1 MKIQSG
7 SKVTIS
13 IANGQRFPGTVVEVE
28 DPTTKNIVN
37 RVTNKVVEITI
48 TRAIVMT
55 QRVSRAGE
63 TYLALTSEVNMYG
76 YRPIME
82 PRFSTVVG
90 LDATPEGEK
99 ISLQDLMDAH
109 GVSYTK
115 WQEANFAARNEIVDA
130 ADL

>member
-7 SKVTIS
+7 TKVTIP
-13 IANGQRFPGTVVEVE
+13 IANGQRFPGVVVEVE
-28 DPTTKNIVN
+28 DSTTKTVVN
-37 RVTNKVVEITI
+37 RQTNAPVEIEI
-48 TRAIVMT
+48 SRAIVIS

-63 TYLALTSEVNMYG
+63 TYLAMTSEVNMYG

-99 ISLQDLMDAH
+99 IGLQTLLDTH
-109 GVSYTK
+109 GESFSK
-115 WQEANFAARNEIVDA
+115 WQEANYAARTTVVDA
-130 ADL
+130 NDL

>member
-1 MKIQSG
+1 VKIQSG
-7 SKVTIS
+7 TKVTIS
-13 IANGQRFPGTVVEVE
+13 IANGQRFPGVVVEVE
-28 DPTTKNIVN
+28 EPTTKSVVN
-37 RVTNKVVEITI
+37 RTTNALVEIVI
-48 TRAIVMT
+48 SRAMVIT

-99 ISLQDLMDAH
+99 ITLQGLLDQH
-109 GVSYTK
+109 GESFSK
-115 WQEANFAARNEIVDA
+115 WQEANFAARNTVVDA
-130 ADL
+130 DDL